1 MVYNKARD
9 GSLHVLKNNLPQI
22 IDNNAL
28 QTRSENILNLLLQP
42 HENIEFI
49 QQQIKQ
55 ICSTKLPLL
64 TLNNNYWAKLM
75 KKMND
80 YNPNLNGEAIEK
92 FFNLDYKNFIEITL
106 NQYNRQEIK

>member
-1 MVYNKARD
+1 
-9 GSLHVLKNNLPQI
+9 
-22 IDNNAL
+22 
-28 QTRSENILNLLLQP
+28 
-42 HENIEFI
+42 
-49 QQQIKQ
+49 
-55 ICSTKLPLL
+55 
-64 TLNNNYWAKLM
+64 M